1 MFIKYDVFHFIE
13 EGIIM
18 LFLFSKKQVAFISF
32 LFGFTLFIGPIFLFL
47 QGFSDYLIGSIL
59 LIMGTLLLLGGYFAY
74 RDSKD

>member
-1 MFIKYDVFHFIE
+1 
-13 EGIIM
+13 M

-32 LFGFTLFIGPIFLFL
+32 LFGFALVIGPIFLFL